1 MYIYKV
7 LFMAD
12 TVART
17 EPAAGEFTQI
27 IQRNY
32 FDEVVDCQ
40 VYGELARVE
49 KNPKIRGILA
59 SLSDI
64 ERKHVD
70 IWSQIA
76 RSRGVELGAPGLRQR
91 WKAWA
96 YTLLR
101 RVLGLRI
108 TVRLLESDEQQAIVK
123 YARLLER
130 EDLSVDERRLLDD
143 VLKDEIAHEYTL
155 MSQEFRVESVRDV
168 IYGVSD
174 GLIEVLAV
182 VSGFSGAFTSPLI
195 VAVAGMIVGLSGALS
210 MAVGAYLSTTSD
222 VEIARSEM
230 EKARL
235 QASLSEDTLIDRLS
249 RMLSSKGLDAATST
263 RIAGEL
269 KSIAHN
275 LVASEPGDEPKKSAL
290 HTAISYIGGAAIPV
304 LAYLVGVS
312 GVTAVLSSYLISAL
326 ATFIIGSIIGA
337 LSDVNPWR
345 KGLQMTVLA
354 IGAALATHGAGI
366 AVGKL
371 LHINLA

>member
-1 MYIYKV
+1 MLLV
-7 LFMAD
+7 LFMAS
-12 TVART
+12 TLSRAEEFNAEVA
-17 EPAAGEFTQI
+17 GI
-27 IQRNY
+27 IQRN
-32 FDEVVDCQ
+32 FLDEVVDCT
-40 VYGELARVE
+40 VYAELAKAER
-49 KNPKIRGILA
+49 NPRIKDIL
-59 SLSDI
+59 SRLSEI
-64 ERKHVD
+64 ERKHIDV
-70 IWSQIA
+70 WSRLA
-76 RSRGVELGAPGLRQR
+76 ERRGLTLRPAGVR
-91 WKAWA
+91 EKWKAKA
-96 YTLLR
+96 YRLLR
-101 RVLGLRI
+101 GLMGLRI

-130 EDLSVDERRLLDD
+130 SDFTSEEKALLDD

-182 VSGFSGAFTSPLI
+182 VSGFSGAFTSSLI

-222 VEIARSEM
+222 VEMAKSEM
-230 EKARL
+230 EKAKL
-235 QASLSEDTLIDRLS
+235 QASLSEDTLIARLS
-249 RMLSSKGLDAATST
+249 RMLTSKGLDAQAAT

-269 KSIAHN
+269 KGIAHN
-275 LVASEPGDEPKKSAL
+275 LVASEPEDEPKKSAL

-312 GVTAVLSSYLISAL
+312 GLTAVITSYAISAL
-326 ATFIIGSIIGA
+326 ATFVIGSIIGA

-345 KGLQMTVLA
+345 KGIQMMTLA

-366 AVGKL
+366 LVSRF